1 MSVEDPSI
9 SSQHNIYENV
19 TLNANNIIQ
28 GVTRKPSTQHILSH
42 KKCLVKVLELNPFI

>member
-28 GVTRKPSTQHILSH
+28 GVTRKPSTQHILSYRTI
-42 KKCLVKVLELNPFI
+42 KIK